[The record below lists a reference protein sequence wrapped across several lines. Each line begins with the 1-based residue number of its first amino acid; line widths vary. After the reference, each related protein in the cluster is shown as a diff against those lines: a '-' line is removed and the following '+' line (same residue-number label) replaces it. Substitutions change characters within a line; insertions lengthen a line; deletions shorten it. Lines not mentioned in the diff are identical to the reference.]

1 MTDVLSREQIET
13 LRVALHLV
21 WPKASLSADT
31 LCDMALSALD
41 NAEDAERLASLAW
54 PDTFCDEYG
63 GVDIHEE
70 ASVNASAFG
79 REEPNRDDYVA
90 AVRAAIDAARKEATK

>member
-1 MTDVLSREQIET
+1 MTDVLSREQIEAYRT
-13 LRVALHLV
+13 GKIIHYPGGFVTNA
-21 WPKASLSADT
+21 

-79 REEPNRDDYVA
+79 RDE
-90 AVRAAIDAARKEATK
+90 RKETS